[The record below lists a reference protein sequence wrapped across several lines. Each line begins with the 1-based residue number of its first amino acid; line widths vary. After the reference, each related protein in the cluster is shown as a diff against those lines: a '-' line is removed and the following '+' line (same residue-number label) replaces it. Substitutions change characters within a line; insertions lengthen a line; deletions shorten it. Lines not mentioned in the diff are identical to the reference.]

1 LFFPEK
7 RIFQPYGLVI
17 GFLPEVLMNLFEK
30 QSRLNQLFTQSPVNA
45 AYLAGSLST
54 RTSFGHLTDV
64 DIAILLMEQIKS
76 DQFLDYQ
83 LYFFSE
89 LAKRLESDNIDV
101 VILNQASLLLKL
113 QVIKYGQILF
123 SRDEKLRVSFETK
136 AVMDY
141 LDFKKFDEI
150 QNQALSR
157 RLYGQIL
164 PVDKDLLHRHLK
176 QLREA
181 VVILQDL
188 GKTQREE
195 FTTDYRIYGLAERY
209 LQIAIE
215 ACLQVC
221 GILVASLGLRR
232 PEGYHELLSIVATQ
246 RIIPQ
251 ALAYR
256 LEVLTNMRDAL
267 VHDAG
272 TLNRDLL
279 YDHIQ
284 QRLGDFEAF
293 AATVEEKLS
302 Q

>member
-1 LFFPEK
+1 
-7 RIFQPYGLVI
+7 
-17 GFLPEVLMNLFEK
+17 MNLFEK

-45 AYLAGSLST
+45 AYLAGSLSN

-89 LAKRLESDNIDV
+89 LAKRLESENIDV
-101 VILNQASLLLKL
+101 MILNQASMLLKL

-123 SRDEKLRVSFETK
+123 SRDEKQRVSFETK

-150 QNQALSR
+150 QNQALGR
-157 RLYGQIL
+157 RLYGQVL
-164 PVDKDLLHRHLK
+164 PVDKELLQRHLK
-176 QLREA
+176 QLHESI
-181 VVILQDL
+181 VILRDL
-188 GKTQREE
+188 GKTAREE
-195 FTTDYRIYGLAERY
+195 FTGDFHIFGLAERY

-215 ACLQVC
+215 ACLRIC
-221 GILVASLGLRR
+221 GILVASLGLRK

-246 RIIPQ
+246 NLIPRQ
-251 ALAYR
+251 LSYR
-256 LEVLTNMRDAL
+256 LEVLTNLRDAL
-267 VHDAG
+267 VHDPG
-272 TLNRDLL
+272 SLNSDLL
-279 YDHIQ
+279 YDHIS
-284 QRLGDFEAF
+284 QRLEDFEAF
-293 AATVEEKLS
+293 AAAVEEK

>member
-1 LFFPEK
+1 
-7 RIFQPYGLVI
+7 
-17 GFLPEVLMNLFEK
+17 MNLFEK

-54 RTSFGHLTDV
+54 RTSFGHLSDV

-113 QVIKYGQILF
+113 HVIKYGQILF

-136 AVMDY
+136 AIMDY
-141 LDFKKFDEI
+141 LDFKKFDDI

-157 RLYGQIL
+157 RLYGQVL
-164 PVDKDLLHRHLK
+164 PVDKELLQRHLK

-181 VVILQDL
+181 LSILQDL
-188 GKTQREE
+188 GKTKREE

-215 ACLQVC
+215 ACLQIC
-221 GILVASLGLRR
+221 SILVASLGLRR
-232 PEGYHELLSIVATQ
+232 PEAYYELLSIVTAQ
-246 RIIPQ
+246 HIIPQ
-251 ALAYR
+251 SLAYR
-256 LEVLTNMRDAL
+256 LEVLTNLRDAL
-267 VHDAG
+267 VHDPGA
-272 TLNRDLL
+272 LNRDLL

-284 QRLGDFEAF
+284 HRLGDLEEF
-293 AATVEEKLS
+293 ARTVEERQTK
-302 Q
+302 

>member
-1 LFFPEK
+1 
-7 RIFQPYGLVI
+7 
-17 GFLPEVLMNLFEK
+17 MNLFEK

-123 SRDEKLRVSFETK
+123 SRDEKQRVSFETK

-141 LDFKKFDEI
+141 LDFKKFDDI

-157 RLYGQIL
+157 RLYGQVL
-164 PVDKDLLHRHLK
+164 PIDKELVEHYLK

-181 VVILQDL
+181 VVILRDL
-188 GKTQREE
+188 GKTGREE
-195 FTTDYRIYGLAERY
+195 FTTNYRVYGLAERY

-232 PEGYHELLSIVATQ
+232 PEGYHELLSIVASQ
-246 RIIPQ
+246 QLIPHP
-251 ALAYR
+251 LAYR
-256 LEVLTNMRDAL
+256 LEVLTDLRDAL
-267 VHDAG
+267 VHDPG

-284 QRLGDFEAF
+284 QRLGDLEAF
-293 AATVEEKLS
+293 ANVVEEK
-302 Q
+302 QGK

>member
-1 LFFPEK
+1 
-7 RIFQPYGLVI
+7 
-17 GFLPEVLMNLFEK
+17 MNLFEK
-30 QSRLNQLFTQSPVNA
+30 QSQLNQLFTQNPVNA
-45 AYLAGSLST
+45 AYLAGSLSS

-64 DIAILLMEQIKS
+64 DIAILLMNQIKS

-83 LYFFSE
+83 IYFFSE
-89 LAKRLESDNIDV
+89 LAKRLESDSIDV

-123 SRDEKLRVSFETK
+123 SRDEKQRVLFETK

-157 RLYGQIL
+157 RLYGQTL
-164 PVDKDLLHRHLK
+164 PIDKELVQRHLK
-176 QLREA
+176 QLQEA
-181 VVILQDL
+181 ISILHSL
-188 GKTQREE
+188 GESRREE

-209 LQIAIE
+209 LQLAIE
-215 ACLQVC
+215 ACLHIC
-221 GILVASLGLRR
+221 GILVASFGLRR
-232 PEGYHELLSIVATQ
+232 PEGYHELLSIVAAQ

-251 ALAYR
+251 ELAYR
-256 LEVLTNMRDAL
+256 LEILTNLRDSL
-267 VHDAG
+267 VHDPS

-284 QRLGDFEAF
+284 QRIDDLKTF
-293 AATVEEKLS
+293 ADTVEEKLR
-302 Q
+302 

>member
-1 LFFPEK
+1 
-7 RIFQPYGLVI
+7 
-17 GFLPEVLMNLFEK
+17 MNLFEK

-45 AYLAGSLST
+45 AYLAGSLSS
-54 RTSFGHLTDV
+54 RTLFGHLTDV
-64 DIAILLMEQIKS
+64 DIAILLMDQIKS

-89 LAKRLESDNIDV
+89 LAKRLESESIDV

-123 SRDEKLRVSFETK
+123 SRDEKQRISFETK

-157 RLYGQIL
+157 RLYGQVL
-164 PVDKDLLHRHLK
+164 PIDKELVQRYLK

-181 VVILQDL
+181 VTILHDL
-188 GKTQREE
+188 GKTKREE
-195 FTTDYRIYGLAERY
+195 FTTDYRVYGLAERY
-209 LQIAIE
+209 LQLAIE
-215 ACLQVC
+215 ACLQIC
-221 GILVASLGLRR
+221 GILVASFGLRK
-232 PEGYHELLSIVATQ
+232 PEGYYELLSIVAAQ
-246 RIIPQ
+246 QIIPQ
-251 ALAYR
+251 TLAYR
-256 LEVLTNMRDAL
+256 LEILTNLRDAL
-267 VHDAG
+267 VHDPN

-284 QRLGDFEAF
+284 NRLGDLEAF
-293 AATVEEKLS
+293 ASTVEEK
-302 Q
+302 QGR

>member
-1 LFFPEK
+1 
-7 RIFQPYGLVI
+7 
-17 GFLPEVLMNLFEK
+17 MNLFEK
-30 QSRLNQLFTQSPVNA
+30 HSQLNQLFTQSPVNA

-54 RTSFGHLTDV
+54 RTSFGHLSDV

-89 LAKRLESDNIDV
+89 LAKRLESDSIDV

-123 SRDEKLRVSFETK
+123 SRDEKMRVSFETK
-136 AVMDY
+136 AIMDY

-157 RLYGQIL
+157 RLYGEAL
-164 PVDKDLLHRHLK
+164 AVDKELVQRHLK

-181 VVILQDL
+181 VYILKDL
-188 GKTQREE
+188 GKTKQEE
-195 FTTDYRIYGLAERY
+195 FTTDFRIYGLAERY

-215 ACLQVC
+215 SCLQVC

-232 PEGYHELLSIVATQ
+232 PEGYHELLSVVATQ
-246 RIIPQ
+246 QIIPNS
-251 ALAYR
+251 LAYR
-256 LEVLTNMRDAL
+256 LEILTNLRDTL
-267 VHDAG
+267 VHDSS
-272 TLNRDLL
+272 TLNHDLL
-279 YDHIQ
+279 YDYIQ
-284 QRLGDFEAF
+284 QRVDDFEVF
-293 AATVEEKLS
+293 ANAVEEKQLK

>member
-1 LFFPEK
+1 
-7 RIFQPYGLVI
+7 
-17 GFLPEVLMNLFEK
+17 MNLFEK

-45 AYLAGSLST
+45 AYLAGSLSS
-54 RTSFGHLTDV
+54 RTSFGHLSDV
-64 DIAILLMEQIKS
+64 DIAILLMDQIKS

-89 LAKRLESDNIDV
+89 LAKRLESESIDV

-123 SRDEKLRVSFETK
+123 SRDDKQRVLFETK

-157 RLYGQIL
+157 RLYGQVL
-164 PVDKDLLHRHLK
+164 PIDKELIERHLK

-181 VVILQDL
+181 VNILHDL
-188 GKTQREE
+188 GKTKREE
-195 FTTDYRIYGLAERY
+195 FTTDYHIYGLAERY

-215 ACLQVC
+215 ACHQVC

-232 PEGYHELLSIVATQ
+232 PEGYHELLSIVTAQ
-246 RIIPQ
+246 QIIPNP
-251 ALAYR
+251 LAYR
-256 LEVLTNMRDAL
+256 LEVLTNLRDVL
-267 VHDAG
+267 VHDPSK
-272 TLNRDLL
+272 LNHDLL
-279 YDHIQ
+279 YDYIQ
-284 QRLGDFEAF
+284 QRIDDLEVF
-293 AATVEEKLS
+293 AKAVEDRQPE
-302 Q
+302 

>member
-1 LFFPEK
+1 
-7 RIFQPYGLVI
+7 
-17 GFLPEVLMNLFEK
+17 MNLFEK

-45 AYLAGSLST
+45 AYLAGSLSN

-101 VILNQASLLLKL
+101 VILNQASMLLKL

-123 SRDEKLRVSFETK
+123 SRDEKQRVSFETK

-150 QNQALSR
+150 QNQALGR
-157 RLYGQIL
+157 RLYGQVL
-164 PVDKDLLHRHLK
+164 PVDKELLQRHLK
-176 QLREA
+176 QLHEA
-181 VVILQDL
+181 IVILRDL
-188 GKTQREE
+188 GKTAREE
-195 FTTDYRIYGLAERY
+195 FTGDFHVFGLAERY

-215 ACLQVC
+215 ACLRIC
-221 GILVASLGLRR
+221 GILVASLGLRK

-246 RIIPQ
+246 NLIPRQ
-251 ALAYR
+251 LSYR
-256 LEVLTNMRDAL
+256 LEVLTNLRDAL

-272 TLNRDLL
+272 SLNPDLL

-284 QRLGDFEAF
+284 QRLEDFEAF
-293 AATVEEKLS
+293 AEAVEEK

>member
-1 LFFPEK
+1 
-7 RIFQPYGLVI
+7 
-17 GFLPEVLMNLFEK
+17 MNLFEK
-30 QSRLNQLFTQSPVNA
+30 QSRLNQLFAQSPVNA
-45 AYLAGSLST
+45 AYLAGSLSN

-101 VILNQASLLLKL
+101 MILNQASLLLKL

-123 SRDEKLRVSFETK
+123 SRDERQRISFETK

-150 QNQALSR
+150 QNQALGR
-157 RLYGQIL
+157 RLYGQTL
-164 PVDKDLLHRHLK
+164 PIDKELLQRHLK

-181 VVILQDL
+181 IVILRDL
-188 GKTQREE
+188 GKATREE
-195 FTTDYRIYGLAERY
+195 FTSDFHVFGLAERY

-215 ACLQVC
+215 ACLRIC
-221 GILVASLGLRR
+221 GILVASLGLRK

-246 RIIPQ
+246 NLIPRQ
-251 ALAYR
+251 LSYR
-256 LEVLTNMRDAL
+256 LEVLTNLRDAL
-267 VHDAG
+267 VHDPGA
-272 TLNRDLL
+272 LNRDLL

-284 QRLGDFEAF
+284 QRLEDFDAF
-293 AATVEEKLS
+293 AAAVEEK
-302 Q
+302 QQ

>member
-1 LFFPEK
+1 
-7 RIFQPYGLVI
+7 
-17 GFLPEVLMNLFEK
+17 MNLFEK
-30 QSRLNQLFTQSPVNA
+30 HSQLNQLFTQSPVNA

-54 RTSFGHLTDV
+54 RTSFGHLSDV
-64 DIAILLMEQIKS
+64 DIAILLTEQIKS

-89 LAKRLESDNIDV
+89 LAKRLESDSIDV

-136 AVMDY
+136 AIMDY

-157 RLYGQIL
+157 RLYGQAL
-164 PVDKDLLHRHLK
+164 AVDKELVQRQLK

-181 VVILQDL
+181 VYILKDL
-188 GKTQREE
+188 GKTKQEE
-195 FTTDYRIYGLAERY
+195 FTTDYRVYGLAERY

-215 ACLQVC
+215 SCLQVC

-232 PEGYHELLSIVATQ
+232 PEGYHELLSVVATQ
-246 RIIPQ
+246 QIIPNS
-251 ALAYR
+251 LAYR
-256 LEVLTNMRDAL
+256 LEILTNLRDTL
-267 VHDAG
+267 VHDSS
-272 TLNRDLL
+272 TLSHDLL
-279 YDHIQ
+279 YDYIQ
-284 QRLGDFEAF
+284 QRVDDFEVF
-293 AATVEEKLS
+293 ANAVEEKQLK